1 VDGMKRLDANPKF
14 EDFEVDLRTGE
25 LLRSG
30 VRIKLQDQPFKIL
43 VALLERPGELVT
55 REELR
60 RRIWPTE
67 SFGDFDH
74 AVNIAVGKLRAAL
87 SDSPETPRFIETL
100 PRRGYRFVAPVIP
113 LHADTIG
120 VKAEPRPTAGSLR
133 APMLLGCLLLA
144 AVAIIYWRVERR
156 TPKVVSAPT
165 APLQEPFTSYEGN
178 ETAPTFSPDGS
189 QIAFA
194 WDGNPSSRGKGV
206 DLYLKTIGSETLVR
220 LTEHPSEWL
229 SPAWSPD
236 GTQIAFHRL
245 AGAQT
250 GIYVVPALGGPER
263 KLRSTRTPYS
273 GAAPIS
279 WSPDGKWIGF
289 SDQFPNDPHDHMFLL
304 SPTTLET
311 KSIPPD
317 PQCLHEAAPT
327 FSHAGDKVASACV
340 RSTRDFV
347 LYWRTAPNGAPH
359 LITEVP
365 NFIVGFC
372 WSADDTRLIFVQAKE
387 NGPEL
392 DEVSIADRSLRQL
405 SFAYDPNW
413 PAVSPKGDKLAYVN
427 VSGTSNIWRKDLLH
441 PEQPAVKLIHSTQG
455 QGDAQYS
462 PDGHQIAFDTGIGGF
477 WEVWMAEADG
487 GKLVQLS
494 RLNSLTDAPR
504 WSPDGTKIAFG
515 WKQAE
520 RSEIYIADRLE
531 RVPRKFV
538 TDVRE
543 ISNPSWSHDGKWIYF
558 RSYGPLGQKL
568 YRSPAN
574 GGKAIPL
581 PGGPDGVSVE
591 ESLDGDTVYFA
602 AREWH
607 TPLHMLSLTEKF
619 PQSIVP
625 GVPEVL
631 TFDLWTL
638 AKSGIFF
645 VPAEA
650 PKSLRYFDFRTGTGR
665 ELFAAEKDFAGGL
678 SVSPDGR
685 YLLFSQVDEANSDIV
700 LVRNF
705 R

>member
-1 VDGMKRLDANPKF
+1 VDGIKRLDANPKF

-30 VRIKLQDQPFKIL
+30 VRVKLQDQPFKIL

-87 SDSPETPRFIETL
+87 ADSPETPRFIETL
-100 PRRGYRFVAPVIP
+100 PRRGYRFLAPVLP
-113 LHADTIG
+113 LHADSIG
-120 VKAEPRPTAGSLR
+120 AKAEPHPAAGSRR
-133 APMLLGCLLLA
+133 ALILLA
-144 AVAIIYWRVERR
+144 GALLTVVAFISWRLERR
-156 TPKVVSAPT
+156 TTKVVPAPT
-165 APLQEPFTSYEGN
+165 TPLQEPFTSYEGN

-194 WDGNPSSRGKGV
+194 WDGNPSAHGKGV
-206 DLYLKTIGSETLVR
+206 DLYVKTIGSETLVR

-229 SPAWSPD
+229 SAAWSPD

-245 AGAQT
+245 AGAET
-250 GIYVVPALGGPER
+250 GIYMVPALGGPER
-263 KLRSTRTPYS
+263 KLRSTRIPYS
-273 GAAPIS
+273 VAAPIS

-311 KSIPPD
+311 QSIPPD
-317 PQCLHEAAPT
+317 PQCLHEANPT
-327 FSHAGDKVASACV
+327 FSHRGDKLASVCV
-340 RSTRDFV
+340 RTTRDFL
-347 LYWRTAPNGAPH
+347 LYWRSTPNGTPH
-359 LITEVP
+359 QLIELS
-365 NFIVGFC
+365 NFIGGLC
-372 WSADDTRLIFVQAKE
+372 WSADDTRLIFFQAKE
-387 NGPEL
+387 NGTEL

-427 VSGTSNIWRKDLLH
+427 VSGISNIWRKDILH

-462 PDGHQIAFDTGIGGF
+462 PDGHQIAFDAGIAGF

-487 GKLVQLS
+487 SKLVQLS
-494 RLNSLTDAPR
+494 KLNSLTDAPR

-520 RSEIYIADRLE
+520 RSEIYIADALE
-531 RVPRKFV
+531 RVPRKFE

-558 RSYGPLGQKL
+558 RSYGSLGQKL

-574 GGKAIPL
+574 GGNAIPL

-591 ESLDGDTVYFA
+591 ESVDGDTVYFA
-602 AREWH
+602 ARESH

-619 PQSIVP
+619 PESIVP
-625 GVPEVL
+625 GMPEVL
-631 TFDLWTL
+631 AANLWTV
-638 AKSGIFF
+638 AKAGIFF

-650 PKSLRYFDFRTGTGR
+650 PKSLRYFDFRTRNGR
-665 ELFAAEKDFAGGL
+665 ELFNVEKDFAGGL
-678 SVSPDGR
+678 SLSPEER
-685 YLLFSQVDEANSDIV
+685 YVLFSQADEANSDIV